1 MNWNKNPPPPGVNP
15 QYSSFNYNSSGYSL
29 EQPRPAQPAND
40 YSHTP
45 GRPGGGWDQEDE
57 PVLRKAGPASH
68 FRQEDHPPFKAE
80 ARTAARPSA
89 PAHAPEPA
97 ASLGSYS
104 AAQASPSPAAFS
116 EAKPFDRRPG
126 LAVSEQPGVYEK
138 ALVEEI
144 TTPGG
149 VRPRP
154 PDKDLHEF
162 VNKCKYLPSD
172 IIIPLL
178 MVLIDHPQR
187 VFVI

>member
-15 QYSSFNYNSSGYSL
+15 SYSSFNYNSTGYSL

-45 GRPGGGWDQEDE
+45 GRPGGGWDQADE
-57 PVLRKAGPASH
+57 PVLRKPGPAL
-68 FRQEDHPPFKAE
+68 FRQEDHAPFKAD
-80 ARTAARPSA
+80 TRPAMHSGP
-89 PAHAPEPA
+89 PAHVPEPSSLSSYSSSQINPSSVPAPE
-97 ASLGSYS
+97 G
-104 AAQASPSPAAFS
+104 
-116 EAKPFDRRPG
+116 KHFDRKPG

-138 ALVEEI
+138 ILVEEI

-162 VNKCKYLPSD
+162 VNKCKYLPSE
-172 IIIPLL
+172 IIVPLL
-178 MVLIDHPQR
+178 VILIDNPQR